1 AHQVH
6 VFFRATLSKAE
17 FGAGSE
23 SLEVEL
29 IRPQDIPWP
38 QLAFPST
45 EFSLRRY
52 LEDRASGAEP
62 HHFASL
68 DRRLGQ

>member
-1 AHQVH
+1 VH
-6 VFFRATLSKAE
+6 VFFRATLPKAQ
-17 FGAGSE
+17 FGAGAE

-29 IRPQDIPWP
+29 IHPQDIPWP

-45 EFSLRRY
+45 EFTLRRH
-52 LEDRASGAEP
+52 LEDRAAGTEP

-68 DRRLGQ
+68 DRRPGQ